1 MSTVSIGTD
10 CFGMYGGD
18 GHTVCVNCQAR
29 QRCKALLVSD
39 IFPIMGELIDTLMAE
54 FPAIAQ
60 FRDTMSIPEIVDQLI
75 NPPTQ
80 ALTKN
85 ENELLSLMAAQVVK
99 STNQLSVDDI

>member
-1 MSTVSIGTD
+1 MSIASVGTD

-18 GHTVCVNCQAR
+18 GHTVCINCPAK

-39 IFPIMGELIDTLMAE
+39 LFPIMGELIDTLMAYI
-54 FPAIAQ
+54 PSNAQ
-60 FRDTMSIPEIVDQLI
+60 FRDTVSIPEIVDQLV

-85 ENELLSLMAAQVVK
+85 ESELLSLMAAQG
-99 STNQLSVDDI
+99 SRATDQLSIDDI